1 MKKTGIRVMVLF
13 LAVVMLLSV
22 LMPAMSTLAGA
33 AVTQGDIDGYKSSL
47 QDVQSQR
54 AELQKKLDSIRD
66 DKSATEEK
74 VALLQDQILL
84 TEQQIS
90 ESQKLLDSYDQQIE
104 DKKAEIAQ
112 LQDQES
118 QQYDQ
123 FYTQTRWMEENG
135 GASFISIIFQ
145 ASNFSELLD
154 YLMLVTDIMN
164 YNDKIITQLEQ
175 TQADLAQAQDEL
187 QGARDAQA
195 ATQTQLE
202 TAKADLDSQKKEAD
216 EYYQQLLADEDS
228 YDSKVAQLQ
237 ADEEKIQAD
246 LADAE
251 EKYKAQLEEAK
262 RQEEARKEAE
272 RLEAEKQ
279 QQADQ
284 KPSDGGSSSGNSGGS
299 SSGGSSSGGSS
310 NPVVDPSGNWYW
322 PLPGYYYISS
332 VYGGRYHPITGVW
345 ETHTGTDIPAPG
357 GTPIQCAKDGVV
369 TTVVPESAGSSY
381 GNYVIVYHG
390 NGYATL
396 YAHMQSLATVSVG
409 DTVSAGQ
416 VIGYVGTT
424 GSSTGNH
431 LHFELRINGNRA
443 SALDLY
449 PNLSFSGL

>member
-1 MKKTGIRVMVLF
+1 MKKTGIRICVLL
-13 LAVVMLLSV
+13 LAVVMILSV
-22 LMPAMSTLAGA
+22 LMPAMTTLAGA
-33 AVTQGDIDGYKSSL
+33 VTAGEISDMEDSLKDVQDQRNEL
-47 QDVQSQR
+47 QDMLD
-54 AELQKKLDSIRD
+54 ALQD
-66 DKSATEEK
+66 DKKATEEK
-74 VALLQDQILL
+74 LELLQDQILL

-104 DKKAEIAQ
+104 DKKAEITQ
-112 LQDQES
+112 LEEQED
-118 QQYDQ
+118 QQYQ
-123 FYTQTRWMEENG
+123 EFYTQTRWMEENG
-135 GASFISIIFQ
+135 SASFISVIFQ
-145 ASNFSELLD
+145 ASSFSELLD
-154 YLMLVTDIMN
+154 YLMLVTDIMD

-175 TQADLAQAQDEL
+175 TQADLAQARDDL
-187 QGARDAQA
+187 QSARDAQA
-195 ATQTQLE
+195 ATQSQLE
-202 TAKADLDSQKKEAD
+202 SAQADLNSQKKEAD
-216 EYYQQLLADEDS
+216 EYYQQLLKDEKT
-228 YDSKVAQLQ
+228 YNSKSAQLES
-237 ADEEKIQAD
+237 DEQQIRED
-246 LADAE
+246 
-251 EKYKAQLEEAK
+251 LEEAK
-262 RQEEARKEAE
+262 EKYEQQLQEA
-272 RLEAEKQ
+272 
-279 QQADQ
+279 Q
-284 KPSDGGSSSGNSGGS
+284 KPKPTTPPSNGGSTGGGS
-299 SSGGSSSGGSS
+299 SS

-332 VYGGRYHPITGVW
+332 VFGGRYHPITGVW

-409 DTVSAGQ
+409 ETVSAGQ

>member
-1 MKKTGIRVMVLF
+1 MVLL

-22 LMPAMSTLAGA
+22 LMPAMTTLAGA
-33 AVTQGDIDGYKSSL
+33 AVTQQDIDDFKSSL
-47 QDVQSQR
+47 QDVQGQR
-54 AELQKKLDSIRD
+54 SELKKKLDALQD
-66 DKSATEEK
+66 DKEAAEEK
-74 VALLQDQILL
+74 LELLQEQILL
-84 TEQQIS
+84 TEQQIG

-104 DKKAEIAQ
+104 DKKAEITK
-112 LQDQES
+112 LEEQED
-118 QQYDQ
+118 QQYDE

-145 ASNFSELLD
+145 ASSFSELLD
-154 YLMLVTDIMN
+154 YMMLVTDIMN

-175 TQADLAQAQDEL
+175 TQADLAQARDDL
-187 QGARDAQA
+187 QSARDEQA
-195 ATQTQLE
+195 AAQSQLE
-202 TAKADLDSQKKEAD
+202 TAKADLNSQKNEAD
-216 EYYQQLLADEDS
+216 EYYQQLLKDEDS

-237 ADEEKIQAD
+237 SEEKKIQAD
-246 LADAE
+246 LEAAE
-251 EKYKAQLEEAK
+251 QQLREQEA
-262 RQEEARKEAE
+262 A
-272 RLEAEKQ
+272 
-279 QQADQ
+279 
-284 KPSDGGSSSGNSGGS
+284 KPDPTPTPDPPSNGGGNGGNN
-299 SSGGSSSGGSS
+299 GGGSS

-332 VYGGRYHPITGVW
+332 VFGGRYHPITGKW

-381 GNYVIVYHG
+381 GNYCIVYHG
-390 NGYATL
+390 DGYATL
-396 YAHMQSLATVSVG
+396 YAHMQSTPSVSVG
-409 DTVSAGQ
+409 ESVSAGQ

-431 LHFELRINGNRA
+431 LHFELRINGQRA

>member
-1 MKKTGIRVMVLF
+1 MKKTSIRVVVLL

-33 AVTQGDIDGYKSSL
+33 AVTQGDIDNYKSSL
-47 QDVQSQR
+47 QDVQNQR
-54 AELQKKLDSIRD
+54 AEIQKKLDALQD
-66 DKSATEEK
+66 DKEAAEEK
-74 VALLQDQILL
+74 LELLQEQILL

-90 ESQKLLDSYDQQIE
+90 ESQKLLDDYDQQIE
-104 DKKAEIAQ
+104 DKKAEISQ
-112 LQDQES
+112 LEEQED
-118 QQYDQ
+118 QQYDE

-164 YNDKIITQLEQ
+164 YNDKIITQLED
-175 TQADLAQAQDEL
+175 TQNQLAQARDDL
-187 QGARDAQA
+187 QSARDAQA

-202 TAKADLDSQKKEAD
+202 SAKTDLNTQKDEAD
-216 EYYQQLLADEDS
+216 KYYQQLLADEDS
-228 YDSKVAQLQ
+228 YDSEAAKLEA
-237 ADEEKIQAD
+237 EEKSIQAD
-246 LADAE
+246 LDEAE
-251 EKYKAQLEEAK
+251 EKYAAQLEA
-262 RQEEARKEAE
+262 Q
-272 RLEAEKQ
+272 KQ
-279 QQADQ
+279 QEAQ
-284 KPSDGGSSSGNSGGS
+284 KPTPTPTPAPSTGGGSSGGS
-299 SSGGSSSGGSS
+299 SSGGSSSGGSSS

-369 TTVVPESAGSSY
+369 TTVVSESAGSSY
-381 GNYVIVYHG
+381 GNYCIVYHG
-390 NGYATL
+390 DGYATL
-396 YAHMQSLATVSVG
+396 YAHMQSLPCVSEG
-409 DTVSAGQ
+409 QSVSAGQ

-431 LHFELRINGNRA
+431 LHFELRINGQRA